1 MVLFIDDFEKSLL
14 PSEQMGTLLEK
25 VNSKYLNIFILA
37 NNIFEFD
44 DLFVTNKKLIS
55 SPANYKRMAILQFGF
70 DLRSQ
75 LVHRWN
81 LISDEKLTDE
91 ERLRKDDDYGKKMN
105 SLIRDGNI
113 VSAFPIFLL
122 TILLAIE
129 TENTQNLELRWS
141 PKTGQVVKIESCS

>member
-44 DLFVTNKKLIS
+44 DLYLTNKKLIS
-55 SPANYKRMAILQFGF
+55 SLANYKRMAILQFGF

-75 LVHRWN
+75 LV
-81 LISDEKLTDE
+81 
-91 ERLRKDDDYGKKMN
+91 
-105 SLIRDGNI
+105 
-113 VSAFPIFLL
+113 
-122 TILLAIE
+122 
-129 TENTQNLELRWS
+129 LRWS
-141 PKTGQVVKIESCS
+141 PKTGQVVKIEFCS